1 VQIISTSLLL
11 GALSKIEQIRRVA
24 IYSSCSSRELPAM
37 PCQRIRDGIN
47 EFRGEDR
54 RFVTE
59 TVWEQF
65 HINHP
70 HIRFALQV
78 SWFHEPFWED
88 HNRTNDER
96 LRPAIIQ
103 EVIQPVVIEEPF
115 AGR

>member
-1 VQIISTSLLL
+1 MS
-11 GALSKIEQIRRVA
+11 RNPF
-24 IYSSCSSRELPAM
+24 SCSSSELPAM

-47 EFRGEDR
+47 EFRRKDR

-59 TVWEQF
+59 TVCKQF